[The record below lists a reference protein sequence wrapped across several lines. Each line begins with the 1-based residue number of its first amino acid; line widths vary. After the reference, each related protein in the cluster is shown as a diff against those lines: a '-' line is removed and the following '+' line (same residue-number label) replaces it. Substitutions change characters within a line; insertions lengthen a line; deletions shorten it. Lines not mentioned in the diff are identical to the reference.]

1 MGVARTERIVIM
13 EYDILIKNCTMLD
26 ENLEPIPRRN
36 IGVRGGKIAAIGNGE
51 VLGPAGETID
61 GGGKLF
67 MPGLVDGHSHICQ
80 QFLRGRILDEL
91 PMIWTR
97 IMLPFESTL
106 TADLVEAQAQ
116 LACLEMIKSGTVAF
130 ADAGGRF
137 MERVA
142 DTVLGSGL
150 RAALTCSTIDA
161 GNAPPTMKA
170 TAEENISR
178 NTELFR
184 QYHNAGD
191 GRISIFFSV
200 RSMLSCSETLTRQVF
215 ETAAKLGTGV
225 HAHISEYP
233 NEVNSC
239 LEHHRMRP
247 LEYLASLGLLGPRFL
262 AAHGILLSEDEI
274 DLAAKHGVKVVHCP
288 FSNSGKG
295 VPPTPQLLRRG
306 VCVGLGTDGA
316 AHGGLS
322 LWNEMKIFRCVM
334 NAHTGVPSAN
344 PLIMP
349 AKTLLKMAT
358 QGSAAALGL
367 QQSGVLLKGYA
378 ADLIS
383 IDLRQ
388 PHITPSGNLT
398 NTLLETVN
406 AGDVADMIVNGKL
419 VMRDRTVLTMD
430 EKAVLDR
437 AASLTEALWGQRGTE
452 GAA

>member
-1 MGVARTERIVIM
+1 MD
-13 EYDILIKNCTMLD
+13 YNILIKNCTMLD
-26 ENLEPIPRRN
+26 ENLDPVCNRN
-36 IGVRGGKIAAIGNGE
+36 IGIRDGKIAAIGNGE
-51 VLGPAGETID
+51 VVGPAAQTID
-61 GGGKLF
+61 GQGKLF
-67 MPGLVDGHSHICQ
+67 MPGLVDGHTHICQ

-106 TADLVEAQAQ
+106 TESLVEAQAR

-130 ADAGGRF
+130 ADAGGRY
-137 MERVA
+137 MDRVA
-142 DTVLGSGL
+142 EAVLDSGL
-150 RAALTCSTIDA
+150 RAALTCSTIDL

-170 TAEENISR
+170 TAEENIRR
-178 NTELFR
+178 NTELFQ
-184 QYHNAGD
+184 QYHG
-191 GRISIFFSV
+191 GRLSVFFSV
-200 RSMLSCSETLTRQVF
+200 RSMLSCSEALTKEVF
-215 ETAAKLGTGV
+215 ETAARLNTGV
-225 HAHISEYP
+225 HAHLSEYP

-239 LEHHRMRP
+239 LENHQMRP
-247 LEYLASLGLLGPRFL
+247 LEYLDSLGVLGPNFL

-274 DLAAKHGVKVVHCP
+274 DLAARRGVNVVHCP

-306 VCVGLGTDGA
+306 VTVGLGTDGA

-358 QGSAAALGL
+358 QGSAAAMGL
-367 QQSGVLLKGYA
+367 RNAGTLAEGNL
-378 ADLIS
+378 ADIIS
-383 IDLRQ
+383 IDLMQ
-388 PHITPSGNLT
+388 PHISPSANLT

-406 AGDVADMIVNGKL
+406 AGDVSDMIVDGKL
-419 VMRDRTVLTMD
+419 IMRDRNVLTMD
-430 EKAVLDR
+430 EKAVLNQAR
-437 AASLTEALWGQRGTE
+437 QLQEALFEKRGME
-452 GAA
+452 GVA

>member
-1 MGVARTERIVIM
+1 MD
-13 EYDILIKNCTMLD
+13 YNILIKNCTMLD
-26 ENLEPIPRRN
+26 ENLDPVCNRN
-36 IGVRGGKIAAIGNGE
+36 IGIRDGKIAAIGNGE
-51 VLGPAGETID
+51 VVGPAAQTID
-61 GGGKLF
+61 GQGKLF
-67 MPGLVDGHSHICQ
+67 MPGLVDGHTHICQ

-106 TADLVEAQAQ
+106 TESLVEAQAR

-130 ADAGGRF
+130 ADAGGRH
-137 MERVA
+137 MDRVA
-142 DTVLGSGL
+142 EAVLDSGL
-150 RAALTCSTIDA
+150 RAALTCSTIDL

-170 TAEENISR
+170 TAEENIRR
-178 NTELFR
+178 NTELFQ
-184 QYHNAGD
+184 QYHG
-191 GRISIFFSV
+191 GRLSVFFSV
-200 RSMLSCSETLTRQVF
+200 RSMLSCSEALTKEVF
-215 ETAAKLGTGV
+215 ETAARLNTGV
-225 HAHISEYP
+225 HAHLSEYP

-239 LEHHRMRP
+239 LENHQMRP
-247 LEYLASLGLLGPRFL
+247 LEYLDSLGVLGPNFL

-274 DLAAKHGVKVVHCP
+274 DLAARRGVNVVHCP

-306 VCVGLGTDGA
+306 VTVGMGTDGA

-358 QGSAAALGL
+358 QGSAAAMGL
-367 QQSGVLLKGYA
+367 RNAGTLAEGNL
-378 ADLIS
+378 ADIIS
-383 IDLRQ
+383 IDLMQ
-388 PHITPSGNLT
+388 PHISPSANLT

-406 AGDVADMIVNGKL
+406 AGDVSDMIVDGKL
-419 VMRDRTVLTMD
+419 IMRDRNVLTMD
-430 EKAVLDR
+430 EKAVLNQAR
-437 AASLTEALWGQRGTE
+437 QLQETLFEKRGME
-452 GAA
+452 GVA

>member
-1 MGVARTERIVIM
+1 MD
-13 EYDILIKNCTMLD
+13 YNILIKNCTMLD
-26 ENLEPIPRRN
+26 ENLDPVCNRN
-36 IGVRGGKIAAIGNGE
+36 IGIRDGKIAAIGNGE
-51 VLGPAGETID
+51 VVGPAAQTID
-61 GGGKLF
+61 GQGKLF
-67 MPGLVDGHSHICQ
+67 MPGLVDGHTHICQ

-106 TADLVEAQAQ
+106 TESLVEAQAR

-130 ADAGGRF
+130 ADAGGRY
-137 MERVA
+137 MDRVA
-142 DTVLGSGL
+142 EAVLDSGL
-150 RAALTCSTIDA
+150 RAALTCSTIDL

-170 TAEENISR
+170 TAEENIRR
-178 NTELFR
+178 NTELFQ
-184 QYHNAGD
+184 QYHG
-191 GRISIFFSV
+191 GRLSIFFSV
-200 RSMLSCSETLTRQVF
+200 RSMLSCSEALTKEVF
-215 ETAAKLGTGV
+215 ETAARLNTGV
-225 HAHISEYP
+225 HAHLSEYP

-239 LEHHRMRP
+239 LENHQMRP
-247 LEYLASLGLLGPRFL
+247 LEYLDSLGVLGPNFL

-274 DLAAKHGVKVVHCP
+274 DLAARRGVNVVHCP

-306 VCVGLGTDGA
+306 VTVGMGTDGA

-358 QGSAAALGL
+358 QGSAAAMGL
-367 QQSGVLLKGYA
+367 RNAGTLAEGNL
-378 ADLIS
+378 ADIIS
-383 IDLRQ
+383 IDLMQ
-388 PHITPSGNLT
+388 PHISPSANLT

-406 AGDVADMIVNGKL
+406 AGDVSDMIVDGKL
-419 VMRDRTVLTMD
+419 IMRDRNVLTMD
-430 EKAVLDR
+430 EKAVLNQAR
-437 AASLTEALWGQRGTE
+437 QLQETLFEKRGME
-452 GAA
+452 GVA

>member
-1 MGVARTERIVIM
+1 MD
-13 EYDILIKNCTMLD
+13 YNILIKNCTMLD
-26 ENLEPIPRRN
+26 ENLDPVYNRN
-36 IGVRGGKIAAIGNGE
+36 IGIRDGKIAAIGNGE
-51 VLGPAGETID
+51 VVGPAAQTID
-61 GGGKLF
+61 GQGKLF
-67 MPGLVDGHSHICQ
+67 MPGLVDGHTHICQ

-106 TADLVEAQAQ
+106 TESLVEAQAR

-130 ADAGGRF
+130 ADAGGRY
-137 MERVA
+137 MDRVA
-142 DTVLGSGL
+142 EAVLDSGL
-150 RAALTCSTIDA
+150 RAALTCSTIDL

-170 TAEENISR
+170 TAEENIRR
-178 NTELFR
+178 NTALFQ
-184 QYHNAGD
+184 QYHGA
-191 GRISIFFSV
+191 RLSIFFSV
-200 RSMLSCSETLTRQVF
+200 RSMLSCSEALTKEVF
-215 ETAAKLGTGV
+215 ETAARLNTGV
-225 HAHISEYP
+225 HAHLSEYP

-239 LEHHRMRP
+239 LENHQMRP
-247 LEYLASLGLLGPRFL
+247 LEYLDSLGVLGPNFL

-274 DLAAKHGVKVVHCP
+274 DLAARRGVNVVHCP

-306 VCVGLGTDGA
+306 VTVGLGTDGA

-358 QGSAAALGL
+358 QGSAAAMGL
-367 QQSGVLLKGYA
+367 RNAGTLAEGNL
-378 ADLIS
+378 ADIIS
-383 IDLRQ
+383 IDLMQ
-388 PHITPSGNLT
+388 PHISPSANLT

-406 AGDVADMIVNGKL
+406 AGDVSDMIVDGKL
-419 VMRDRTVLTMD
+419 IMRDRNVLTMD
-430 EKAVLDR
+430 EKAVLNQAR
-437 AASLTEALWGQRGTE
+437 QLQETLFEKRGME
-452 GAA
+452 GVA